1 MKPVVSPLTSVL
13 KAFEAGCGTLDE
25 VARSTL
31 LDRDVVGAAV
41 EHLVRIGRLHAGVL
55 SVGCPDGG
63 CGSCASGSSAAP
75 GCGSVGPSAT
85 RSGPVLVALS
95 LTGPVGSAG

>member
-1 MKPVVSPLTSVL
+1 MTPTASPLTSVL
-13 KAFEAGCGTLDE
+13 PAFEAGCGTLDE
-25 VARSTL
+25 VARSTS

-41 EHLVRIGRLHAGVL
+41 EHLVRIGRLRAGVL

-63 CGSCASGSSAAP
+63 CGTCATAVGDAP
-75 GCGSVGPSAT
+75 GCGSAGPSAT

-95 LTGPVGSAG
+95 LTGPVGPAV

>member
-1 MKPVVSPLTSVL
+1 MTSTAAPLTAVL
-13 KAFEAGCGTLDE
+13 QAFEAGCGTLDE
-25 VARSTL
+25 VARSTS

-55 SVGCPDGG
+55 FVGCPDGG
-63 CGSCASGSSAAP
+63 CGSCASGAGDAP
-75 GCGSVGPSAT
+75 GCGSTGPSEA

-95 LTGPVGSAG
+95 LARPASR